1 MTPAELDEIWCVGSP
16 GGHMYPKGI
25 SPKIAAMASQKWTI
39 KYLLFVIFAIA
50 TCDHSKHHNLVLH
63 PHNMLTPSVSLHHVI
78 AFICSFHLAKHLQ
91 GGL

>member
-1 MTPAELDEIWCVGSP
+1 MTPSELDEIWCVGSP

-50 TCDHSKHHNLVLH
+50 TCDHSTHHNLVLH
-63 PHNMLTPSVSLHHVI
+63 PHNNYVNTISVI
-78 AFICSFHLAKHLQ
+78 ASCHCFYMFFPFS
-91 GGL
+91 